1 MEPSRTYP
9 STLDV
14 EREVQS
20 YFLNS
25 SFFIH
30 TNTCALVQN
39 ITRVSS
45 CGSSTE
51 VQKLWW
57 SRSHFSR
64 VRLER
69 RNLTTCCYARII
81 PSACIKNHSF
91 VGLICLC
98 LSKTVSSVP
107 PLSLFLRC
115 SADSKLT
122 SDFSKKQTNHTHTH
136 ETKQKNPLISDGT
149 FKGKFIDGLF
159 TKWKYAKCLI
169 HIYASIAFIEERH
182 NVVQKP
188 RRHCLGETVCPVS
201 RKSRDSACSWNQMG
215 WKCRGTQVPSTMNNL
230 VKNHLTSSSCYR

>member
-1 MEPSRTYP
+1 MELSRIYP
-9 STLDV
+9 STLD
-14 EREVQS
+14 EAREVQS

-30 TNTCALVQN
+30 TSTCALVQN
-39 ITRVSS
+39 IMRVSS

-69 RNLTTCCYARII
+69 RNLTTCCSARII
-81 PSACIKNHSF
+81 PPACIKNHSF

-122 SDFSKKQTNHTHTH
+122 SDFSKKNTPHTHK
-136 ETKQKNPLISDGT
+136 TKQKNPLISDGT

-159 TKWKYAKCLI
+159 TK
-169 HIYASIAFIEERH
+169 
-182 NVVQKP
+182 
-188 RRHCLGETVCPVS
+188 
-201 RKSRDSACSWNQMG
+201 
-215 WKCRGTQVPSTMNNL
+215 
-230 VKNHLTSSSCYR
+230 